1 MQGDFKKT
9 KEINLFY
16 QVIIYDFLKRT
27 QMFDEDSK
35 ATDEDKLMFKE
46 IAELNDE
53 RMRLD
58 KYEE

>member
-9 KEINLFY
+9 KEIDLFY

-35 ATDEDKLMFKE
+35 ATGEDKLMFKE

>member
-27 QMFDEDSK
+27 QVFDEDSK

-46 IAELNDE
+46 ITELNDE

>member
-53 RMRLD
+53 RLRLD